1 MPDSAVRLVVFGA
14 LLVHGLG
21 HGGALGALVWIG
33 RFPGTDTGG
42 WRAARSWALPTLS
55 APAATAVASA
65 FWVVALVGF
74 VAAALSCW
82 GVLLPDTIYGPVA
95 AAAAVVSVV
104 GIALFLGTWP
114 VFNTL
119 AALMVNA
126 VILATQLWLHWFP
139 AGEAWPWQ

>member
-42 WRAARSWALPTLS
+42 WRAARSWALPALS

-65 FWVVALVGF
+65 FWVAALVGF
-74 VAAALSCW
+74 VAAALSFW
-82 GVLLPDTIYGPVA
+82 GVLLPDALFGPVA

-114 VFNTL
+114 VVNTR
-119 AALMVNA
+119 AALLVNA
-126 VILATQLWLHWFP
+126 AVLDALLWP
-139 AGEAWPWQ
+139 RGA